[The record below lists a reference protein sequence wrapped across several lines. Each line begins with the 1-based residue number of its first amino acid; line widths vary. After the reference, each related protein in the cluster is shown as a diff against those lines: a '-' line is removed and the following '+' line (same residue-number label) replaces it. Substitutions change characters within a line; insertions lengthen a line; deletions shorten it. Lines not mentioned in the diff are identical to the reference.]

1 MEYKSLEIKDQSV
14 DMDQRIVEGYA
25 STADLDQGGDIIHP
39 GAFAKTIRE
48 RFSAGKIKVLR
59 NHNALIGIPLEM
71 SEDGKGLWTKSRISK
86 TQAGD
91 ETLELARDGALS
103 AMSIGYAI
111 PNGKSEEKDGVRHIK
126 EVKLFEYSMVD
137 FPMNEAAI
145 ITGVKQIEHAL
156 RSGVLYEE
164 REPLLKALQELEAL
178 IKSQPGKTTENVD
191 EPQDVSEALAAL
203 KDFDDYLRKLKG

>member
-14 DMDQRIVEGYA
+14 DMDQRIIEGYA
-25 STADLDQGGDIIHP
+25 STRDIDQGNDIIHE
-39 GAFAKTIRE
+39 GAFSKTIRE
-48 RFSAGKIKVLR
+48 RFPVGKIKVLR

-71 SEDGKGLWTKSRISK
+71 REDGNGLWTKSRISK

-103 AMSIGYAI
+103 AMSIGYSI
-111 PNGKSEEKDGVRHIK
+111 PSGKSEEKDGIRHIK

-137 FPMNEAAI
+137 FPMNESAI